1 MRSDKIILAS
11 LDIDVKALLDSQD
24 KLIKQIDAL
33 KAKQNELKA
42 TGKEQTAEYKN
53 QAAEIAQLSV
63 AETNSAAILKVK
75 IEANDKLIKN
85 QRELDNVLA
94 NTGKTESEYLNN
106 NKALL
111 ELRKELNKDSDNYAQ
126 NINLINGKLQENNKW
141 LNENGSANAKL
152 VTTMNDYKQQ
162 VSDSFDSINIF
173 NGGLSGFISRAEE
186 AGGTGPLL
194 KGAFEGM
201 ATGIMGMTRS
211 ALAFIAT
218 PFGMVLAAVALVI
231 ALVQNSMDR
240 GTESAGKITK
250 IFTTFS
256 VITDKLLGLLEPLGD
271 FLIDGIAAGFE
282 MAGKAADA
290 AMGFIAD
297 GLSFLGFDDASQ
309 GVKDFTE
316 DVKNTAAETTN
327 LKNAQKDLA
336 AQMAVQAVANE
347 KAKQDAQEF
356 IKISED
362 QTKSEK
368 ERLKALQ
375 EAANIETKNF
385 NERKQKADEGYNQAV
400 RQAALGKGLTAE
412 EIANLQKTGAAYA
425 EKMRRVKGFTQEEID
440 ALKDAQLKKMQL
452 NGEETKMVED
462 HAAKRQKVADDAK
475 AKREAEQK
483 AREDAE
489 KKRQQKAQ
497 DALDA
502 EVQRQTL
509 ELKLF
514 IANQGTKAK
523 SLEQEL
529 DLAKQVADKKKAI
542 ADAELKASGN
552 TAMAKKQHELAY
564 AEIRNDLAKTQADV
578 AIANAD
584 RELKTIVENNKRKI
598 AEGTFMS
605 EELYKSE
612 QQRLTNIEVAER
624 AYQKRRYDERLIN
637 EQEYQDAIKSID
649 EKSSA
654 DREALRVERRDA
666 EKSADATNLAAKRAL
681 DTVNHD
687 YDLQYQLKAFD
698 DTYEQEKA
706 AAIASGMDMDLFEE
720 GRAERRKKIE
730 QSVMDNKL
738 SLANSTFGSLAAI
751 LCKESKAGKAMAVAQ
766 ATIDTYKSAVS
777 AYSAMVGIPIVGPA
791 LAPIAAGAAVAAG
804 IANVKKI
811 TATKDPKTPKAEKGA
826 LFNIGGNRHSA
837 GGTLFTGADGT
848 RFEAEQGELIGVMNR
863 NAAAH
868 FMAFNNAFPAG
879 GNSAPNYFASGGIVL
894 REMAQ
899 PGLNID
905 ELAAKIAAANAA
917 MPAPVVAVQD
927 IISQG
932 NSYVRVRDAAN
943 F

>member
-1 MRSDKIILAS
+1 MANNNIVIAK
-11 LDIDVKALLDSQD
+11 LDLDTKELIKSAGDSAKQIQALRDEQQKLTSVGKETSIQFVANAAALD
-24 KLIKQIDAL
+24 KLETAY
-33 KAKQNELKA
+33 KAQ
-42 TGKEQTAEYKN
+42 
-53 QAAEIAQLSV
+53 QAAVSAQISEDGKLLTV
-63 AETNSAAILKVK
+63 KKAIKDAVNEVNK
-75 IEANDKLIKN
+75 SEND
-85 QRELDNVLA
+85 
-94 NTGKTESEYLNN
+94 YLNN
-106 NKALL
+106 NKELLAL
-111 ELRKELNKDSDNYAQ
+111 KKNLNTTDDDYEKRLDK
-126 NINLINGKLQENNKW
+126 INSKLQENNRW
-141 LNENGSANAKL
+141 LNENGSANARL

-250 IFTTFS
+250 IFTAFS

-297 GLSFLGFDDASQ
+297 GLSFLGFDDAAQ

-336 AQMAVQAVANE
+336 AQMALQEVANE

-385 NERKQKADEGYNQAV
+385 NERKQQADEGYNQAV
-400 RQAALGKGLTAE
+400 RQAALGKGLTAD

-425 EKMRRVKGFTQEEID
+425 EKLMRVKGFTQEEID
-440 ALKDAQLKKMQL
+440 ALKDAQLKKMKL

-462 HAAKRQKVADDAK
+462 HAAARQKVADDAK
-475 AKREAEQK
+475 AKREAEQN

-489 KKRQQKAQ
+489 TKRKQKAQ
-497 DALDA
+497 KALDD
-502 EVQRQTL
+502 EVQRQSL

-523 SLEQEL
+523 SLEEEL

-564 AEIRNDLAKTQADV
+564 AEIRNDLVKTQADV

-612 QQRLTNIEVAER
+612 QQRLTNIEEAEK

-649 EKSSA
+649 EKSNA
-654 DREALRVERRDA
+654 DREALNVERRDA

-738 SLANSTFGSLAAI
+738 SLANSTFGNLATI
-751 LCKESKAGKAMAVAQ
+751 LGKESKAGKAMAVAQ

-868 FMAFNNAFPAG
+868 FMAFNNAFPTG
-879 GNSAPNYFASGGIVL
+879 GSSAPNYFANGGIVS

-905 ELAAKIAAANAA
+905 ELAAKISIANAA